1 MTIKFLPAFNG
12 DCILISFVDSEGANR
27 NILIDGGTP
36 ASYQKMLKPLYK
48 ELESNIDL
56 LVVTHIDDDHI
67 GGIKKLFED
76 TRLDKSRI
84 KKVWFNSGGLLNHYF
99 GENEDLARAVSIVPN
114 DITDMSL
121 AQGNK
126 LEAKLDEL
134 NGVWVKKIF
143 KKGDKIDVHDC
154 SIEIL
159 SPNDVTLTN
168 LNQNWETEINI
179 QVNMSGKAHDDFKVD
194 IDDLVKRPFK
204 EDTAVPNGSSIAFLL
219 EFGGIKGLLLGDA
232 FPSVIVESLKGL
244 GYSKDHK
251 LNLDFVKISHHAS
264 KGNTSPELLDIIS
277 CDNFI
282 ICTNGQKHGLP
293 DKETLARVISTHPNC
308 TLHFNYNVYLEDLF
322 TENDKQTYNFN
333 IVDLSIQNYT
343 LNF

>member
-1 MTIKFLPAFNG
+1 MTITFLPAFNG
-12 DCILISFVDSEGANR
+12 DCILISFIDAEGANR

-36 ASYQKMLKPLYK
+36 ASYPRMLKPLYK
-48 ELESNIDL
+48 DLENNIDL

-76 TRLDKSRI
+76 TQLDKSRI

-99 GENEDLARAVSIVPN
+99 GEDEDKSRAVSIVPD

-121 AQGNK
+121 AQGNV
-126 LEAKLDEL
+126 LEAKLDQL
-134 NGVWVKKIF
+134 TNVWVKKII
-143 KKGDKIDVHDC
+143 KAGDKINVHDC
-154 SIEIL
+154 RVEIL
-159 SPNDVTLTN
+159 SPNDVTLKR
-168 LNQNWETEINI
+168 LNQNWETETDI
-179 QVNMSGKAHDDFKVD
+179 QVNMSGNVHDDFEVD
-194 IDDLVKRPFK
+194 IEDLIKRPFK
-204 EDTAVPNGSSIAFLL
+204 EDTAIPNGSSIAFLM
-219 EFGGIKGLLLGDA
+219 EINGIKGLLLGDA

-244 GYSKDHK
+244 GYSKDNK

-277 CDNFI
+277 CNNFI

-293 DKETLARVISTHPNC
+293 DKETLARVITSHPNC
-308 TLHFNYNVYLEDLF
+308 TLHFNYNIYLEDLF
-322 TENDKQTYNFN
+322 TEKDKQTYSFN
-333 IVDLSIQNYT
+333 IVDLSTQNYT